1 MKEKK
6 NLSASTKKT
15 NEAIKLLKEEFR
27 NRFKDFHDHMVEI
40 QMFQNP
46 FSVSPEEVPGIYQ
59 IEINDALKTT
69 FKENSLLEFYSCLP
83 K

>member
-6 NLSASTKKT
+6 CFICLNKKS

-27 NRFKDFHDHMVEI
+27 NRFKDFHDHMVEF

-46 FSVSPEEVPGIYQ
+46 FSVSPEKVPGIYQ

-83 K
+83 E